1 MVNYAYVMEMADI
14 CKKAK
19 KMMIAQLNFN
29 DNDIQTI
36 CRKFMIAKLAL
47 FGSVVRSDFGSSS
60 DVDVLVQFG
69 QSAKGSLFDLVN
81 LQEDL
86 VKIFGR
92 SVHVVTYGSLK
103 NPYFKKSVLEDE
115 KVIYAEA
122 G

>member
-1 MVNYAYVMEMADI
+1 MSRKWLTSVR
-14 CKKAK
+14 KANN
-19 KMMIAQLNFN
+19 KMMIAQLSFN
-29 DNDIQTI
+29 DNDIQSI
-36 CRKFMIAKLAL
+36 CRKFRIIKLAL